1 MDLSAT
7 HTATP
12 TGWSFPKIVCLKV
25 KFQYFSFAQCSFSVC
40 YHCLIICCNHNF
52 SLEKWHVC
60 GNMHKHI
67 HTTRL
72 LIITLCTY
80 MQMFTVN
87 KPSLLV
93 YLKIKTLSKYKVSN
107 LLAHI
112 QCLVIQNVASY
123 CSIF

>member
-1 MDLSAT
+1 MACLWLYAQT
-7 HTATP
+7 HTYNKTLQA
-12 TGWSFPKIVCLKV
+12 G
-25 KFQYFSFAQCSFSVC
+25 
-40 YHCLIICCNHNF
+40 
-52 SLEKWHVC
+52 
-60 GNMHKHI
+60 
-67 HTTRL
+67 
-72 LIITLCTY
+72 LIITLWTY

-93 YLKIKTLSKYKVSN
+93 YLKMKTLSKYKVSN